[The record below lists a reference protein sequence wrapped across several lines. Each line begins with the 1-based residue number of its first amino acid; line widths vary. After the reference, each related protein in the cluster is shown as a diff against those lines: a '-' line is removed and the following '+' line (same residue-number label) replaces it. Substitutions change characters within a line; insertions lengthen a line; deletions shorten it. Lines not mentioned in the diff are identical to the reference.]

1 LTTSTSRN
9 TILHTERRD
18 VMVVDVKPTRSE
30 LIQLKIRIKLS
41 ERGHK
46 LLKMKRDGLII
57 EFFKI
62 LNQARNVRTEL
73 DAAFLRAE
81 VKINLASAVNG
92 MVAVRSTAFTA
103 KESPEI
109 RLSGKNIMGVV
120 VPKISSTGVKKTLI
134 ERGYGIIGTNSYID
148 ETADAY
154 EDLVEKIITA
164 AELETTMK
172 RLLNEIEKTKR
183 RVNALEFKII
193 PEQIA
198 TMKYIRFVLEEME
211 RENTFRLK
219 RVKARMKT

>member
-1 LTTSTSRN
+1 MAL
-9 TILHTERRD
+9 
-18 VMVVDVKPTRSE
+18 DVKPTRSE
-30 LIQLKIRIKLS
+30 LIQLKNRIKLS

-46 LLKMKRDGLII
+46 LLKMKRDGLIL

-62 LNQARNVRTEL
+62 LNEARNVRTEL
-73 DAAFLRAE
+73 DAAYERSKE
-81 VKINLASAVNG
+81 KINLASAVNG
-92 MVAVRSTAFTA
+92 VVEVRSTAFTA

-109 RLSGKNIMGVV
+109 SLSGKNIMGVV
-120 VPKISSTGVKKTLI
+120 VPKISSTGVRKQMY

-148 ETADAY
+148 EAADSY

-172 RLLNEIEKTKR
+172 RLLDEIEKTKR
-183 RVNALEFKII
+183 RVNALEFKVI
-193 PEQIA
+193 PELTA
-198 TMKYIRFVLEEME
+198 AMKFIRFALEEME

>member
-1 LTTSTSRN
+1 MAL
-9 TILHTERRD
+9 
-18 VMVVDVKPTRSE
+18 DVKPTRSE
-30 LIQLKIRIKLS
+30 LIQLKNRIKLS

-46 LLKMKRDGLII
+46 LLKMKRDGLIL

-81 VKINLASAVNG
+81 EKINLASAVNG
-92 MVAVRSTAFTA
+92 MVVVRSVAFTA

-109 RLSGKNIMGVV
+109 SLSGKNIMGVV
-120 VPKISSTGVKKTLI
+120 VPKISSTGVKKTLL

-148 ETADAY
+148 ETADSY

-172 RLLNEIEKTKR
+172 RLLDEIEKTKR

-193 PEQIA
+193 PELIA
-198 TMKYIRFVLEEME
+198 AMKYIRFMLEEME

>member
-1 LTTSTSRN
+1 M
-9 TILHTERRD
+9 I
-18 VMVVDVKPTRSE
+18 VMALDVKPTRSE
-30 LIQLKIRIKLS
+30 LIQLKNRIKLS

-46 LLKMKRDGLII
+46 LLKMKRDGLIL

-62 LNQARNVRTEL
+62 LNEARNVRTEL
-73 DAAFLRAE
+73 DAAYERSKE
-81 VKINLASAVNG
+81 KINLASAVNG
-92 MVAVRSTAFTA
+92 VVEVRSTAFTA

-109 RLSGKNIMGVV
+109 SLSGKNIMGVV
-120 VPKISSTGVKKTLI
+120 VPKISSTGVRKPMY

-148 ETADAY
+148 EAADSY

-172 RLLNEIEKTKR
+172 RLLDEIEKTKR
-183 RVNALEFKII
+183 RVNALEFKVI
-193 PEQIA
+193 PELTA
-198 TMKYIRFVLEEME
+198 AMKFIRFALEEME